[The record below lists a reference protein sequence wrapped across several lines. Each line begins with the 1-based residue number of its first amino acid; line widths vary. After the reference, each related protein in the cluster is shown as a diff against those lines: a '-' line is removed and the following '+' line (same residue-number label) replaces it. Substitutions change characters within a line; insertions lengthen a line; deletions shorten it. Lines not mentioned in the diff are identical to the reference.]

1 MNNSDKI
8 LKLLSSLVEKGI
20 LTSQDIQKEILTKIN
35 FKKDTIIEKFD
46 LVSRDE
52 FEVLKKMI
60 EKQNKEINVLKKK
73 KLLKRQRNPNLQTSI
88 CTFI

>member
-73 KLLKRQRNPNLQTSI
+73 KIIKKAKKP
-88 CTFI
+88 

>member
-8 LKLLSSLVEKGI
+8 LKLLSGLVEKGI

-52 FEVLKKMI
+52 FEVLKRMI

-73 KLLKRQRNPNLQTSI
+73 KIIKKAKKP
-88 CTFI
+88 

>member
-73 KLLKRQRNPNLQTSI
+73 KIIKKQKKL
-88 CTFI
+88 

>member
-73 KLLKRQRNPNLQTSI
+73 KNY
-88 CTFI
+88 